1 MTHFDDVGEFHH
13 KFGLPMADETTA
25 PCAINDETF
34 LYRYQHLLEELHE
47 LLKAHRDSDLVG
59 VADALAD
66 LVYVALGTAHF
77 YHLPFDAVF
86 AEVQRANMEKE
97 RATSAKDE
105 RSKRA
110 SAFDIVKP
118 EGWQAPNIKGVLQKV
133 GVKVWK

>member
-1 MTHFDDVGEFHH
+1 MTDFEAVGEFNF
-13 KFGLPMADETTA
+13 KFKLPVADETTT
-25 PCAINDETF
+25 PSMISDETF
-34 LYRYQHLLEELHE
+34 LYRLQHLHEELQE
-47 LLKAHRDSDLVG
+47 LCKAHRSRDLVG

-66 LVYVALGTAHF
+66 LVYIALGTAHF

-97 RATSAKDE
+97 RATSAQDE

-118 EGWQAPNIKGVLQKV
+118 VGWAPPDLKKVLQKA
-133 GVKVWK
+133 GIKTWK